1 MLGEQVAEFNGQ
13 AVSTRVLDDIGFGP
27 RTEVTDHQVGTLCGV
42 QVESTVTY
50 IGTLRPNGT
59 LTGSGTGYTVT
70 ADGHTAT
77 FRGQGA
83 GSPAQARSV
92 GGERFS
98 TRATQRNSAASTAS
112 RAHSST
118 PSRAASPR
126 ADFTNGSRARLR
138 LTGSRGAG

>member
-13 AVSTRVLDDIGFGP
+13 AVSTRVLEDIGFGP
-27 RTEVTDHQVGTLCGV
+27 RTELTDHQVGTLCGV

-83 GSPAQARSV
+83 G
-92 GGERFS
+92 RF
-98 TRATQRNSAASTAS
+98 
-112 RAHSST
+112 
-118 PSRAASPR
+118 
-126 ADFTNGSRARLR
+126 
-138 LTGSRGAG
+138 TGPGQISWRGAVFYESDAEEFSRLNGIACAFEYTVTGGKSEGRFYEWK